1 MAKWENYQFK
11 NHKTGEVERLYGP
24 LWKLTED
31 LVKENNGGELS
42 DLLMDL
48 HHRRNLNTNEISVEL
63 NRVIGY
69 DVFNTEGKNQEIRRL
84 LQRYS
89 IKKREYNPRE
99 HERKIFAENGAR
111 NMRGNWSNPDFIE
124 RHAKAS
130 SERMTR
136 MNERDWN
143 DPELKSA
150 KVELVRQGIDKYL
163 ENGGREEKREFTLK
177 LWEDAEYRR
186 SVITASPKNRGNLL
200 EGKVSE
206 ILKSIGL
213 SESEIVESGYLKFP
227 CGNFCFPDFR
237 VGNRIV
243 EVDGDFWHAHPT
255 QDFAKLTEV
264 QKFNIL
270 RDRKKAKLYQE
281 NGYEVINLW
290 ESDINNQR
298 ESVKERLAEFLCRV
312 DE

>member
-31 LVKENNGGELS
+31 LVKENNGEELS

-48 HHRRNLNTNEISVEL
+48 HHRRSLNTNEISVEL
-63 NRVIGY
+63 NRIIGY

-99 HERKIFAENGAR
+99 HERKIFSENGTR
-111 NMRGNWSNPDFIE
+111 NMMGNWDNPDFIE

-143 DPELKSA
+143 DPELKA
-150 KVELVRQGIDKYL
+150 IKL
-163 ENGGREEKREFTLK
+163 EEVKRGQQEYYDNGGREEMSRIVRLR
-177 LWEDAEYRR
+177 WDDPEYRKHMM
-186 SVITASPKNRGNLL
+186 SVLPSNRGNML
-200 EGKVSE
+200 EEEVEK
-206 ILKSIGL
+206 IIGEL
-213 SESEIVESGYLKFP
+213 ELDGSDLVVNDYLKFP
-227 CGNFCFPDFR
+227 CGNYCFPDFR
-237 VGNRIV
+237 VGNRVV

>member
-11 NHKTGEVERLYGP
+11 NNKTGEVERLYGP

-31 LVKENNGGELS
+31 LVKENIGEELS

-48 HHRRNLNTNEISVEL
+48 HNRRSLNTNEISVEL
-63 NRVIGY
+63 NRIIGY

-99 HERKIFAENGAR
+99 HERKIFSENGAR
-111 NMRGNWSNPDFIE
+111 AMEKNWGNPDFVE
-124 RHAKAS
+124 RHVRVH
-130 SERMTR
+130 SERMSL

-143 DPELKSA
+143 DPELKA
-150 KVELVRQGIDKYL
+150 IKLVEVKRGQQEYYH
-163 ENGGREEKREFTLK
+163 NGGREEQREFTLK

-186 SVITASPKNRGNLL
+186 TVLAASPKNRGNLL
-200 EGKVSE
+200 EGKVRE

-213 SESEIVESGYLKFP
+213 NESEVVESGYLKFP

-264 QKFNIL
+264 QKFNIM

-290 ESDINNQR
+290 ESDINEKR
-298 ESVKERLAEFLCRV
+298 ESVKERLAEFLCKV